1 MLQKMWLL
9 RVPRA
14 NCAHLSSYPSIE
26 IWRYLWIYQQT
37 TMVNSYQ
44 DIKVLLAKFCWN
56 LIFSEIHRGRLTAG
70 TYKSP
75 MKRKEHDLNQT
86 SMIML
91 HVHLQGC
98 TFWDILNQENIL
110 ILKKQPKNWAAGHIR
125 LYSNLMFSKAR
136 LLQSFIPPRSRWFTI
151 THWTAHHF
159 EQIPL
164 VTYRLLVRSWYPNWS
179 KLVTKSQPSWGIIK

>member
-1 MLQKMWLL
+1 MWLL

-86 SMIML
+86 SMIMFQPL
-91 HVHLQGC
+91 IFQGC
-98 TFWDILNQENIL
+98 MSFQQLPLRTMT
-110 ILKKQPKNWAAGHIR
+110 
-125 LYSNLMFSKAR
+125 S
-136 LLQSFIPPRSRWFTI
+136 SFIQALQPQRRKKTSGTLHCCYPEGPSKIVEPYDHRLDTRKYIHVRLSLPNG
-151 THWTAHHF
+151 
-159 EQIPL
+159 PL
-164 VTYRLLVRSWYPNWS
+164 GYHYIF
-179 KLVTKSQPSWGIIK
+179 G